1 MELNPSVIFF
11 TDSLDAPALESLALR
26 LEALDYESLWVPEF
40 FGREPF
46 STVSFLLAR
55 TSRLKVATGIANV
68 YARDALV
75 TAQARHTLAELSG
88 GRFVLGLGVSHP
100 PMAEAHGLS
109 WQPPLQKMTAFLDT
123 LDETKVPAPPPAEP
137 APIWIAAHG
146 PRLLALVSERADA
159 ANTYLMP
166 PDHTREARR
175 ILGAEK
181 RLNVVVPSC
190 LTTDASRAR
199 QIGRRALSIYLPLP
213 AYRRRWKGWG
223 FEEADFEDGGSDRLI
238 DALVAW
244 GSEDDIRSRM
254 HAHREAGAS
263 HIIVSPLNPGG
274 AGPDWRLL
282 GALAPEGGGGRRAPH
297 TSRNSV

>member
-1 MELNPSVIFF
+1 LKLNPSVIFF
-11 TDSLDAPALESLALR
+11 TDGLDAASLESFALR
-26 LEALDYESLWVPEF
+26 LEALGYESLWVPEF

-46 STVSFLLAR
+46 STVSFVLAR
-55 TSRLKVATGIANV
+55 TTRLKVATGIANV

-100 PMAEAHGLS
+100 PMAEAHGVP
-109 WQPPLQKMTAFLDT
+109 WQPPLKKMTAFLDT
-123 LDETKVPAPPPAEP
+123 LDKTQVAAPPPAAP
-137 APIWIAAHG
+137 APIWLAAHG
-146 PRLLALVSERADA
+146 PRLLGLASTRADG

-166 PDHTREARR
+166 PEHTREARR

-199 QIGRRALSIYLPLP
+199 EVGRKALAIYLPLP
-213 AYRRRWKGWG
+213 AYRRQWKEWG
-223 FEEADFEDGGSDRLI
+223 FEGADFEHGGSDRLI
-238 DALVAW
+238 DSVIAW
-244 GSEDDIRSRM
+244 GSEDDIRARM

-263 HIIVSPLNPGG
+263 HIAVSPLNADGR
-274 AGPDWRLL
+274 GPAWPLL
-282 GALAPEGGGGRRAPH
+282 EALAPEGGHG
-297 TSRNSV
+297 